1 MSQVSRSTRGLVEH
15 HCTNRQNHTHLP
27 QQWGGKQTKYNT
39 LRKLNAMLQY
49 EVTLEGT
56 GTMLSSLRGAPP
68 EIMRQPGEATRER
81 TTKERMG
88 STTKTRRGKI
98 EDGEI
103 PHDDPTEPLK
113 GPRTKTAV
121 PKTEPEKLDFTTC
134 LTLFRHFTNLTML
147 KSEDGKTAVSMK
159 QRGTRCKGQTL
170 QKHKKAIKTGMHHLY
185 PYICEKVPPD
195 IKGAKKFC
203 KQESSRVLKP
213 EYKTLQ
219 HTGPIDEHTRKTRL
233 PNEQPETLR
242 EILDDWRSAGV
253 TEKEIRNRFSL
264 HPLTRDLATQGRD
277 EEQEEGE
284 KVTEEGRRAARD
296 SRWSMEADE
305 KKEQATI
312 HLAQP
317 GRPDYPVRY
326 HATRQ
331 YAIDPNDP
339 TTQNHWT
346 MPPEILRA
354 LQEAFGL
361 STEVFA
367 SPLNVHQDTTR
378 YYSKYERNRIFGSW
392 GSAWEAKW
400 GAMGAFQFN
409 PECTLEDLK
418 KALSHAIA
426 ATDTDLPFGVGVYPT
441 QVAKA
446 KGVYVQPGHPLG
458 GCMDHEMCNMRT
470 ARADAQAAVIAKDM
484 RNSRKGGCH
493 IYAYSGNRTETDRK
507 PRVIPDWILTRGQCR
522 RDGKDNPTQED
533 GPDTVPS
540 FVDMVMLEGTQ
551 GLKEGESPT
560 QAEALDKVKM
570 IHLVELT

>member
-1 MSQVSRSTRGLVEH
+1 MHSEEGKGMVTTPLDSERNSETRMRMSQVSRSTRGLVEH

-339 TTQNHWT
+339 TTQVTQYHTEGANKDGSSSTTWS
-346 MPPEILRA
+346 EQRILERYLRKA
-354 LQEAFGL
+354 KRRRCPCGTHVSLKQELLARQRGPKAPAGHKERL
-361 STEVFA
+361 SGRPTGGIVPWPKRTNLTLDSSE
-367 SPLNVHQDTTR
+367 T
-378 YYSKYERNRIFGSW
+378 
-392 GSAWEAKW
+392 
-400 GAMGAFQFN
+400 N
-409 PECTLEDLK
+409 PE
-418 KALSHAIA
+418 
-426 ATDTDLPFGVGVYPT
+426 
-441 QVAKA
+441 
-446 KGVYVQPGHPLG
+446 
-458 GCMDHEMCNMRT
+458 
-470 ARADAQAAVIAKDM
+470 
-484 RNSRKGGCH
+484 
-493 IYAYSGNRTETDRK
+493 
-507 PRVIPDWILTRGQCR
+507 
-522 RDGKDNPTQED
+522 
-533 GPDTVPS
+533 
-540 FVDMVMLEGTQ
+540 
-551 GLKEGESPT
+551 
-560 QAEALDKVKM
+560 
-570 IHLVELT
+570 